1 MTDDEKLLKFLMK
14 HRKEQKKP
22 EKIHGSA
29 RGLLGTSFFETSPE
43 KKRAKKQRIFE
54 ENTFE
59 NFKVI
64 QEEILETIQLLREF
78 YERSEGEI
86 IEKEKLQQILADSE
100 KLINE
105 MLSKEQKIIDKLKER
120 LIDVIKEYDSET
132 KQYKRKRRMLEKW
145 IPRFVKA
152 YNDSIDA
159 SRKYEKEIIENNR
172 LTRLLVEKVN
182 EYNDKILKINEGR

>member
-120 LIDVIKEYDSET
+120 LIDAIKDYANEKKWYER
-132 KQYKRKRRMLEKW
+132 KRKMYEKW
-145 IPRFVKA
+145 VRRAIKIHDDCV
-152 YNDSIDA
+152 DLIH
-159 SRKYEKEIIENNR
+159 KYEREIIENNR
-172 LTRLLVEKVN
+172 LTRLLTEKVI
-182 EYNDKILKINEGR
+182 EYNDKIQNLNER